1 MKERPHRL
9 NFCNNN
15 PILVLQIPLANMVD
29 LAYGL
34 AGSLLQKLG
43 SLVYQ
48 ELRLA
53 WGLQSDLKKIE
64 RTISIIKIVLLDA
77 EDRQASNPKLS
88 IWLRQLKD
96 ILYDAEDVVDE
107 IEYKALRKQAITAYG
122 STSPKVRHFFS
133 SSMALSSRLQLAYK
147 IKDIRKRLDEINTSK
162 DQFNL
167 TEQREEVHVMPQW
180 REMTHSGVES
190 SVIGRHLDKEK
201 IIEAMM
207 KADGNVNVI
216 SIVGLGGLGK
226 TTLAKLVYND
236 ETVVSHFQLR
246 MWVCV
251 STDFRVTRLME
262 EILKSVGHGV
272 DKNSSNVDMMQKS
285 LRDFLKNKRFLLV
298 LDDVWNENRN
308 KWIELTDLLNGGSHG
323 SVVVVTTRIHNVSS
337 ISGPVY
343 MHPLD
348 GLPKEECLSLFVK
361 CAFKEGEDKRH
372 PNLVSIADEI
382 VEKCKGV
389 PLAVKSL
396 GGMLYSKVDERE
408 WNLVRD
414 NEIWELEEKEGDI
427 LPALQLSYNQMP
439 IHLKRCL
446 AYCVNF
452 PKDHEFFNVVLI
464 QQWMAHGLIL
474 QLPVNKTQ
482 ELEDVGDLYIKELMS
497 RCFFQDFEEFGLY
510 YFFKMHDLVHDLVLS
525 IAHEEW
531 LEIDSENKEIASTVR
546 HLSISYDGPLRV
558 SKSPNKLTSVR
569 TIIYQ
574 TEPHMS
580 SVEACISRFKSLRLL
595 DLSDSNFENL
605 PSSIGTQKHLRYLN
619 LSGNESIKKLPNS
632 VCKLHNLQTL
642 ILEGCVTLERLPK
655 DIRNL
660 INLRLITITT
670 KDTCLLENGA
680 CCFNSLRILV
690 VVECPRLECLF
701 PQMDRCLTNL
711 RVLVF
716 TRCESLTY
724 LLPII
729 KHLTVLESLYIV
741 DCKEMDLTGGG
752 RGGDAQDLNLKL
764 QILCIEKLPK
774 LEVLPEW
781 LLGSANTLKYLH
793 IEGCGNLKA
802 LPEWLPT
809 MKSLQ
814 TLEIIDCK
822 ELSSLPE
829 GIHHMKTLRKL
840 KIEECRKLVTR
851 SEDWCNIP
859 GLEVLVSGNAED
871 DEEDRRTALA

>member
-1 MKERPHRL
+1 M
-9 NFCNNN
+9 
-15 PILVLQIPLANMVD
+15 AD

-34 AGSLLQKLG
+34 AASLLQKLG

-48 ELRLA
+48 ELCSA
-53 WGLQSDLKKIE
+53 WGVQSDLKKIE
-64 RTISIIKIVLLDA
+64 RTIFIIKIVLLDA
-77 EDRQASNPKLS
+77 ENGQASNPKLS
-88 IWLRQLKD
+88 IWLQQLKD

-122 STSPKVRHFFS
+122 STSSKVQHLFS
-133 SSMALSSRLQLAYK
+133 SFMALSSCLQLAHK
-147 IKDIRKRLDEINTSK
+147 IKDIRERLDEINASK

-167 TEQREEVHVMPQW
+167 TEQREEVHGMPQW

-236 ETVVSHFQLR
+236 ETVVSHFELKI
-246 MWVCV
+246 WVCV
-251 STDFRVTRLME
+251 STNFRVTRLME

-272 DKNSSNVDMMQKS
+272 DKNLSNVDMMQKS
-285 LRDFLKNKRFLLV
+285 LTNLLKDKRFLLV

-308 KWIELTDLLNGGSHG
+308 KWIELTDLFNGGSHG
-323 SVVVVTTRIHNVSS
+323 SGIVVTTHSHNVSS

-343 MHPLD
+343 THPLD
-348 GLPKEECLSLFVK
+348 GLPKDECLSLFVK

-372 PNLVSIADEI
+372 PNLLSIAEEI

-396 GGMLYSKVDERE
+396 GGMLYLKVDERE

-427 LPALQLSYNQMP
+427 LPALRLSYNQLP

-446 AYCVNF
+446 AYCINF
-452 PKDHEFFNVVLI
+452 PKDHEFFNIFLI
-464 QQWMAHGLIL
+464 QQWAALGLIL
-474 QLPVNKTQ
+474 QSPANKKQ

-497 RCFFQDFEEFGLY
+497 RCFFQDFEEIMFSCY
-510 YFFKMHDLVHDLVLS
+510 SFKMYDLVHDLVLS
-525 IAHEEW
+525 IIHEEW
-531 LEIDSENKEIASTVR
+531 SEIDADNKEIAPTVR
-546 HLSISYDGPLRV
+546 HLSVSDNGQQV
-558 SKSPNKLTSVR
+558 SKSLNKLTSVR
-569 TIIYQ
+569 TIIYR
-574 TEPHMS
+574 TKPHVS

-595 DLSDSNFENL
+595 DLSDSEFENL
-605 PSSIGTQKHLRYLN
+605 PRSIGTQKHLRYLDLCN
-619 LSGNESIKKLPNS
+619 NESIEKLLNS

-642 ILEGCVTLERLPK
+642 VLFGCDNLERLPK
-655 DIRNL
+655 DICNL
-660 INLRLITITT
+660 INLRFLAITT
-670 KDTCLLENGA
+670 KDTCLLENGVY
-680 CCFNSLRILV
+680 CFNSLRTLIV
-690 VVECPRLECLF
+690 YNCPNLECLF

-711 RVLVF
+711 RMLVF
-716 TRCESLTY
+716 LKCESLTS
-724 LLPII
+724 LPPII
-729 KHLTVLESLYIV
+729 KHLTALESLYIAH
-741 DCKEMDLTGGG
+741 CKEIDLTEGGE
-752 RGGDAQDLNLKL
+752 GDAQDLDLRL
-764 QILCIEKLPK
+764 QILGIKWLPK

-781 LLGSANTLKYLH
+781 LLGSANTLKHLD
-793 IEGCGNLKA
+793 IEACENLKA
-802 LPEWLPT
+802 LLEWLST
-809 MKSLQ
+809 LKSLQ

-829 GIHHMKTLRKL
+829 GIHHIKALRKL
-840 KIEECRKLVTR
+840 KIEDCPQLVTR
-851 SEDWCNIP
+851 SEDWSNIP
-859 GLEVLVSGNAED
+859 GLEVLVSENAKD
-871 DEEDRRTALA
+871 DEED